1 MTLEKISLEK
11 LQLLKMEIDL
21 LDKMIDSDGDSEETV
36 LRRDGLFTQFFEGS
50 NALKEAWSNI

>member
-21 LDKMIDSDGDSEETV
+21 LDKMIESDGDSEETV
-36 LRRDGLFTQFFEGS
+36 LRRDELFTQFFEGS
-50 NALKEAWSNI
+50 NALKEAWRNI